1 MGHPRAPY
9 TTLPRWLR
17 LSCRTRRVSPTRPRG
32 LHHAMRRPCGTPTS
46 TITCHTF
53 LDSELGLPARALHL
67 HLWTTLHPRGVQAH
81 QCSACRPSLP
91 THSLRGHLPTEDR
104 PSVGRLEGLLALL
117 LGTVKHSR
125 NVRVQCRV
133 SKRYVTI
140 AIILYNTPKPRR
152 VLLCLCTAV
161 APLEHLLHLP
171 RPRFTL

>member
-17 LSCRTRRVSPTRPRG
+17 LLYRTRRVSPTRPRG
-32 LHHAMRRPCGTPTS
+32 LHLAMRRPCGTPTS

-53 LDSELGLPARALHL
+53 LHSELGLPACALHL

-91 THSLRGHLPTEDR
+91 TQSLRAHLPTEDR
-104 PSVGRLEGLLALL
+104 PSVGRLQGLL
-117 LGTVKHSR
+117 LGTVSVKHSR

-133 SKRYVTI
+133 SKRYYLFCEI
-140 AIILYNTPKPRR
+140 HKNQDAAY
-152 VLLCLCTAV
+152 CLCMAV